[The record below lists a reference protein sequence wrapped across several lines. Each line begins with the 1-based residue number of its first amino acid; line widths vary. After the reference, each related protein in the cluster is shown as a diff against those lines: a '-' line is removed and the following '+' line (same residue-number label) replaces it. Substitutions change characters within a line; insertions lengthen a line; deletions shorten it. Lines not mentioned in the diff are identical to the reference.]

1 MNDIAAARALYNRDA
16 VLSASP
22 ARLLTMLYDR
32 LLLDLQRAETAQ
44 VAEAWDTAAQH
55 LLHAQEI
62 VVSLTDSLKPELWE
76 GGPGLLAL
84 YHFVTKALIGANVYK
99 DVTRTRECI
108 TLLEPLRKA
117 WHEAAATVSSTS
129 TPAFGLQ
136 GQALA

>member
-1 MNDIAAARALYNRDA
+1 MNDLAAARALYNRDA

-32 LLLDLQRAETAQ
+32 LILDLQRAETAQ
-44 VAEAWDTAAQH
+44 VAGVWDTASTH

-62 VVSLTDSLKPELWE
+62 VAHLMATLKPELWD

-84 YHFVTKALIGANVYK
+84 YQFVTTSLQGANMYR
-99 DVTRTRECI
+99 DVQRTRECI
-108 TLLEPLRKA
+108 TLLEPLRQA
-117 WHEAAATVSSTS
+117 WHEAAAEVASTS
-129 TPAFGLQ
+129 SVYDGR

>member
-1 MNDIAAARALYNRDA
+1 MNDLAAARALYNRDS
-16 VLSASP
+16 VMSASP

-44 VAEAWDTAAQH
+44 VASTWDTASTH

-62 VVSLTDSLKPELWE
+62 VAHLMATLKPELWD

-84 YHFVTKALIGANVYK
+84 YQFVTKSLQGANIYR
-99 DVTRTRECI
+99 DVQRTRECI
-108 TLLEPLRKA
+108 ALLEPLRQA
-117 WHEAAATVSSTS
+117 WHQAAAEVASTS
-129 TPAFGLQ
+129 TSYSGL

>member
-1 MNDIAAARALYNRDA
+1 VNDIAAARALYNRDA

-44 VAEAWDTAAQH
+44 VAEAWETAAQH

-62 VVSLTDSLKPELWE
+62 VVQLTDSLKPELWE

-99 DVTRTRECI
+99 DVARTRECI

-117 WHEAAATVSSTS
+117 WHEAAATVATGA
-129 TPAFGLQ
+129 PAFGLQ

>member
-1 MNDIAAARALYNRDA
+1 MNDFAAARALYNRDA

-44 VAEAWDTAAQH
+44 MQQAWEPAGQN
-55 LLHAQEI
+55 LLHAQAI
-62 VVSLTDSLKPELWE
+62 VAQLADSLKPELWE

-84 YHFVTKALIGANVYK
+84 YSFVTRSLIAANVDK
-99 DVTRTRECI
+99 DVEHTRGCI
-108 TLLEPLRKA
+108 ALLEPLRQA
-117 WHEAAATVSSTS
+117 WHEAAVTVSSES
-129 TPAFGLQ
+129 PVLVA

>member
-44 VAEAWDTAAQH
+44 VALAWDTAAQH

-62 VVSLTDSLKPELWE
+62 VGELTSSLKPELWE

-108 TLLEPLRKA
+108 QLLEPLRRA
-117 WHEAAATVSSTS
+117 WHEAAATVSTGA
-129 TPAFGLQ
+129 PAFGLQ

>member
-44 VAEAWDTAAQH
+44 VGEAWDTAAQH

-62 VVSLTDSLKPELWE
+62 VAQLTDSLKPELWE

-84 YHFVTKALIGANVYK
+84 YHFVTKGLIGANVYK

-117 WHEAAATVSSTS
+117 WHEAAATVSTG
-129 TPAFGLQ
+129 TPAFGGR

>member
-1 MNDIAAARALYNRDA
+1 MNDLAAARALYNRDA

-44 VAEAWDTAAQH
+44 VVGAWETAAQN
-55 LLHAQEI
+55 LLHAQAI
-62 VVSLTDSLKPELWE
+62 VAQLTDSLKPELWD

-84 YHFVTKALIGANVYK
+84 YGFVTKAMIGANVYK

-108 TLLEPLRKA
+108 ALLEPLRKA
-117 WHEAAATVSSTS
+117 WHEAAATASVGS
-129 TPAFGLQ
+129 PVLAR